1 MFIGIDLGTSSLKVI
16 VLDRDHQARAS
27 ASVALTVAQPRRQWR
42 EQDPAHWWAACQQA
56 LQAALT
62 QAGAARAWELP
73 DQPRTIRTMK
83 RAHSH
88 LLRLFVTGALAALP
102 LAATVAIFAWAASVL
117 YRWLGPD
124 SAVGSLLVAVGL
136 GVTGSEVIGY
146 LIGIGLVALALV
158 VLGVLVEAG
167 LQRGMARLLHSVMRR
182 IPLVRQVYE
191 MVQKMVALFYQRDP
205 SAARAMRAVWL
216 RFGGETGGA
225 AVLALQT
232 APEVLM
238 VEGRPCVAVLVPTAP
253 VPVGGGLL
261 FVPEHWVSPAALS
274 VEAVTSLYVS
284 MGVTAAQH
292 LPVAAPEISRAPG
305 A

>member
-1 MFIGIDLGTSSLKVI
+1 
-16 VLDRDHQARAS
+16 
-27 ASVALTVAQPRRQWR
+27 
-42 EQDPAHWWAACQQA
+42 
-56 LQAALT
+56 
-62 QAGAARAWELP
+62 
-73 DQPRTIRTMK
+73 MK
-83 RAHSH
+83 RAHRH

-102 LAATVAIFAWAASVL
+102 LAATVAIFAWAASLL

-124 SAVGSLLVAVGL
+124 SFVGSLMVAIGL
-136 GVTGSEVIGY
+136 GVTGSEVVGY
-146 LIGIGLVALALV
+146 LIGVSLVALALV
-158 VLGVLVEAG
+158 ALGGLVEAG
-167 LQRGMARLLHSVMRR
+167 LQRGLARLLHGVMRR

-191 MVQKMVALFYQRDP
+191 LVQKLVALFSQRDP

-216 RFGGETGGA
+216 RFGGEGGGA

-232 APEVLM
+232 ASEVLM
-238 VEGRPCVAVLVPTAP
+238 VEGRRCVTVLVPTAP

-292 LPVAAPEISRAPG
+292 LPVAAPAVTGTP
-305 A
+305 AH